1 MKYKIV
7 TDRKVLNKKCKP
19 CKNVAEGIDIGKT
32 LLDFLSSTDGVG
44 LAANQIGIN
53 KKVCVINV
61 TKPIILINPVI
72 VGKFDK
78 IKFMEGCLSFP
89 GDYIVTERY
98 ANILV
103 DSENYSKSLMF
114 DIEENALECVCVQH
128 EIDHLNG
135 LTMHDRL
142 AKEAY
147 RGTEEA

>member
-1 MKYKIV
+1 MKHKIIK
-7 TDRKVLNKKCKP
+7 DRKALNKVCKP
-19 CKNVAEGIDIGKT
+19 CDSVKEGLKIGTT
-32 LLDFLSSTDGVG
+32 LLEALSETDGVG

-53 KKVCVINV
+53 RKVCVIKV
-61 TKPIILINPVI
+61 QKPIILINPVI

-103 DSENYSKSLMF
+103 SADNHPKPLIF
-114 DIEENALECVCVQH
+114 DVKENALECVCVQH

-135 LTMHDRL
+135 LTMHDRIT
-142 AKEAY
+142 KEAH
-147 RGTEEA
+147 RGTKKV